1 MAIGELSNLYVIGRY
16 LDDSFLKESFK
27 STDVFSDYIADQTF
41 TRELTSGALDLSAF
55 TNVSETFTV
64 TNLTFKLVPNN
75 SSDIEIELKYNG
87 QVQFNKSS
95 ASDSHYSSFSTS
107 GLRPTIEILDK
118 RNGGNT
124 LLTNLY
130 AFDQINISGTG
141 YFETINDVINIALV
155 RDEVDLRYDSLE

>member
-1 MAIGELSNLYVIGRY
+1 MAFGELSDLYVLGRY
-16 LDDSFLKESFK
+16 LDDSFLTESFK
-27 STDVFSDYIADQTF
+27 KTDVFTDYIAEQTF
-41 TRELTSGALDLSAF
+41 SRELTSGALDLSSF

-75 SSDIEIELKYNG
+75 SSDIEIELQYNG

-107 GLRPTIEILDK
+107 DLRPTIEIVDK

-124 LLTNLY
+124 LLTNLF
-130 AFDQINISGTG
+130 AFDQINISGT
-141 YFETINDVINIALV
+141 
-155 RDEVDLRYDSLE
+155 